1 MVVKMEEDFKNSLI
15 WKITKFGITVIISC
29 LVIVIIFAIMA
40 DENGI
45 DTKYN
50 KLIFVL
56 GATLAI
62 AISIISSYN
71 KIQQIKAKIPKLIAD
86 IDSVKKMRDSLVS
99 KANRVIDK
107 YIVHESDIMN
117 NFADARSTNTKLIK
131 VKNASDFKSVVE
143 SYPELKSN
151 TAIMKLIEQL
161 EISERTLLRNRT
173 DYTEMVSNYN
183 MQIHSFP
190 FSLLRRLFKLEDIQ
204 IEKEE
209 DDIISDEELGI

>member
-1 MVVKMEEDFKNSLI
+1 MENEFKNSLF
-15 WKITKFGITVIISC
+15 WKILKFGITLIASCFVILC
-29 LVIVIIFAIMA
+29 IFAIMA

-50 KLIFVL
+50 KLIFIL
-56 GATLAI
+56 GAVLAV

-86 IDSVKKMRDSLVS
+86 IESVKKMRDSLVN
-99 KANRVIDK
+99 KANRVVDK
-107 YIVHESDIMN
+107 YIIHENDVMN
-117 NFADARSTNTKLIK
+117 NFASARSTNAKLIK
-131 VKNASDFKSVVE
+131 VKNASDFKTIVE
-143 SYPELKSN
+143 SYPDLKAN
-151 TAIMKLIEQL
+151 TAIMRLLEQL
-161 EISERTLLRNRT
+161 EISERTLLKNRT
-173 DYTEMVSNYN
+173 DYTESVSNYN

-190 FSLLRRLFKLEDIQ
+190 FSILRRLFKLEDIQ

>member
-1 MVVKMEEDFKNSLI
+1 MEDFKNSLI
-15 WKITKFGITVIISC
+15 WKITKFGIILVISC
-29 LVIVIIFAIMA
+29 FVMAFIFASIVEG
-40 DENGI
+40 DGI
-45 DTKYN
+45 DPKYD
-50 KLIFVL
+50 KFIFLFGVI
-56 GATLAI
+56 LAI

-71 KIQQIKAKIPKLIAD
+71 KIQQMKAKIPKLIAD
-86 IDSVKKMRDSLVS
+86 INSVKKMRDSLVS

-107 YIVHESDIMN
+107 YIVLESDIMN
-117 NFADARSTNTKLIK
+117 NFANARSTNTKMIK
-131 VKNASDFKSVVE
+131 VKNASDFKAVVE

>member
-1 MVVKMEEDFKNSLI
+1 MEEDFKNSLI

-71 KIQQIKAKIPKLIAD
+71 KIQQMKAKIPKLIAD